1 MGKPFFSGTGKKDDT
16 TKEEEPVARRRSCST
31 DRDEMS
37 VIRTMIFDLQEEK
50 DKLKQA
56 NSHLGDELYKKQKHM
71 DDLYSLVEQLQ
82 DLKAD
87 KDLVSEGFEFK
98 ADKREVDMKVGRD
111 DFDHCMGLV
120 DQSLRDLL
128 QRLDGHVSISPHG
141 YSLLF
146 ACVRVVQ
153 CSAMQRRAVL
163 CCAVLYCTVLYCT
176 VLCCAVPCC
185 AVLCF
190 AVLYCTVLCCAVL
203 CCAVLCRAV
212 PCRAVPCRAVPCR
225 AVLCCAV
232 TPRTLFGVL
241 PCTFLTAPIRPV
253 ILSVRFYT

>member
-1 MGKPFFSGTGKKDDT
+1 
-16 TKEEEPVARRRSCST
+16 
-31 DRDEMS
+31 MS

-146 ACVRVVQ
+146 ACVRACCAVQCCAVSCSAVQ
-153 CSAMQRRAVL
+153 CSAVL
-163 CCAVLYCTVLYCT
+163 CCAVLYYS
-176 VLCCAVPCC
+176 VLCCAVLCR

-190 AVLYCTVLCCAVL
+190 AVLYCTVLCCPVP
-203 CCAVLCRAV
+203 CCPVLCRAV
-212 PCRAVPCRAVPCR
+212 PCRAVPCRPVLCRAVPCR
-225 AVLCCAV
+225 AVPCCDAPHALWRSAMYFPYSTNPPGNSV
-232 TPRTLFGVL
+232 SEVL
-241 PCTFLTAPIRPV
+241 YLDTT
-253 ILSVRFYT
+253 

>member
-1 MGKPFFSGTGKKDDT
+1 MGKLFFSGTGKKDDT
-16 TKEEEPVARRRSCST
+16 TKEEESAARRRSCST

-56 NSHLGDELYKKQKHM
+56 NSHLGDELYKKQKHV

-128 QRLDGHVSISPHG
+128 QRLDGHVSISSHG

-146 ACVRVVQ
+146 ACVRACV
-153 CSAMQRRAVL
+153 RACV
-163 CCAVLYCTVLYCT
+163 Y
-176 VLCCAVPCC
+176 
-185 AVLCF
+185 
-190 AVLYCTVLCCAVL
+190 
-203 CCAVLCRAV
+203 
-212 PCRAVPCRAVPCR
+212 
-225 AVLCCAV
+225 
-232 TPRTLFGVL
+232 
-241 PCTFLTAPIRPV
+241 TA
-253 ILSVRFYT
+253 